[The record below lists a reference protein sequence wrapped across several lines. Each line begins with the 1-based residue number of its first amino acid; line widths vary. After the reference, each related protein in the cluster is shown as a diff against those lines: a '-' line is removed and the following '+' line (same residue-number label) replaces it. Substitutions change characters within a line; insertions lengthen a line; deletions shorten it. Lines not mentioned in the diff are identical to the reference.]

1 MRKKI
6 QTLMLFQ
13 VQISECIDNPDSNR
27 SSDLSSSNDEN
38 DKEEENKIDKET
50 QINTIYLI
58 LD

>member
-1 MRKKI
+1 
-6 QTLMLFQ
+6 MLFQ